1 MKLLTVT
8 VPCYNSQ
15 DYMRHCI
22 ESLLPGGERVEIL
35 IIDDGSKDDTGRIA
49 DEYAEMYPTIV
60 RVIHQE
66 NGGHGEGIN
75 QGLRHAAG
83 TYFKVVDS
91 DDWLSDD
98 FPAFLDL
105 LEQCEARG
113 GVDLA
118 VTNYYYVHSDG
129 IGDRSINYSSVLPE
143 GRVFTWADTR
153 PFRIHQMLTI
163 HSCTFRTENMRK
175 WGCELPKHTFYEDNL
190 MVYLTLPHTRR
201 MVYMNADLYR
211 YAIGRPDQ
219 SVQRT
224 VMMKRYHHQILVTE
238 RCFTSC
244 HLDDIQEPRLKR
256 YMRHELFVM
265 FGIAIL
271 FTRLNRTVETDAAL
285 ERMWETCMAFD
296 PKWGGYFR
304 NRSPLRF
311 ICLPGRF
318 GQNVS
323 GLVYRLANKV
333 VRFNSRNER
342 IPAFWTLQKAG
353 MFQWFQKPL

>member
-49 DEYAEMYPTIV
+49 DEYAEKYPTIV

-129 IGDRSINYSSVLPE
+129 IGDRSINYSSAPPE
-143 GRVFTWADTR
+143 GRVFTCADTR

-238 RCFTSC
+238 QCFTSC

-333 VRFNSRNER
+333 VRFN
-342 IPAFWTLQKAG
+342 
-353 MFQWFQKPL
+353 

>member
-49 DEYAEMYPTIV
+49 DEYAEKYPTIV

-333 VRFNSRNER
+333 VRFN
-342 IPAFWTLQKAG
+342 
-353 MFQWFQKPL
+353 

>member
-49 DEYAEMYPTIV
+49 DEYAEKYPTIV

-98 FPAFLDL
+98 FPAFLNL

-224 VMMKRYHHQILVTE
+224 VMMKRYNHQILVTE

-333 VRFNSRNER
+333 VRFN
-342 IPAFWTLQKAG
+342 
-353 MFQWFQKPL
+353 

>member
-49 DEYAEMYPTIV
+49 DEYAEKYPTIV

-91 DDWLSDD
+91 DDRTG
-98 FPAFLDL
+98 FLDL

-323 GLVYRLANKV
+323 GLVYKLANKV
-333 VRFNSRNER
+333 VRFN
-342 IPAFWTLQKAG
+342 
-353 MFQWFQKPL
+353 

>member
-49 DEYAEMYPTIV
+49 DEYAEKYPTIV

-98 FPAFLDL
+98 FPAFLAL

-323 GLVYRLANKV
+323 GLVYKLANKV
-333 VRFNSRNER
+333 VRFN
-342 IPAFWTLQKAG
+342 
-353 MFQWFQKPL
+353 